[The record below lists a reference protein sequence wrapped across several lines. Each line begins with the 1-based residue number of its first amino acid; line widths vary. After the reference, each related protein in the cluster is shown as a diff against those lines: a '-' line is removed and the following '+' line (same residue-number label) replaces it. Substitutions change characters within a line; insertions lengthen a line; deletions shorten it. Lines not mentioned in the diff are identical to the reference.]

1 MITPSNPRPHAV
13 TSTTIGDPVE
23 HRQPYTLNLD
33 EHGAVRVYQGNSV
46 MIGTDSDADGRPTAV
61 SIAVAM
67 FGCTCGCGFPGR
79 ALEFVPTPEH
89 ARLLAS
95 QLLEAAS
102 DVEAAAKIS
111 ADVLLV
117 RARGK

>member
-1 MITPSNPRPHAV
+1 MTAPSNPKPHAV
-13 TSTTIGDPVE
+13 ISTTIGDPVE

-33 EHGAVRVYQGNSV
+33 EHGAVRVYHGNSV
-46 MIGTDSDADGRPTAV
+46 MIGTERDLDGRPTAV

-67 FGCTCGCGFPGR
+67 FGCACGCGFPGR

-95 QLLEAAS
+95 QLLDAAGK
-102 DVEAAAKIS
+102 VEAAAKVS
-111 ADVLLV
+111 ADAVLA
-117 RARGK
+117 RARDK